1 MIKSYLIILFTCP
14 AHPPAHGSPAQVG
27 RPRWG
32 IPGLG
37 TPWMMAEAGQV
48 VRKSTRAP
56 EAARELEVTGALI
69 QKVCGGSPTLSRVFQ
84 EALAIYTPCGHHEII
99 LSGEGKM
106 YSLNELI
113 ARYICDLSWS
123 DQT

>member
-1 MIKSYLIILFTCP
+1 
-14 AHPPAHGSPAQVG
+14 
-27 RPRWG
+27 
-32 IPGLG
+32 
-37 TPWMMAEAGQV
+37 MMAEAGQV
-48 VRKSTRAP
+48 VRKSTRAS

-84 EALAIYTPCGHHEII
+84 EALAIYTPCHEII

-113 ARYICDLSWS
+113 ARYIRDLSWS